1 MAAFEV
7 NGYTG
12 IGMPKER
19 LHEDMFK
26 RELDDWLRSLRTGSE
41 PFVTGASAASV
52 IAIIDAAYRNR
63 RPPRRARTGS
73 ARAVRD
79 GHLCGK
85 RVLVTGRAACRTTRS
100 RGRGAG
106 AVRTFRHAA
115 RVARFRVDTVALCRF
130 DMAGRNGPTG
140 AVDRLVEGC
149 NKVFHLAWD
158 IHAPRA
164 NEEGVRALAGACRR
178 AGVRRLVHV
187 RSLSVYEPLP
197 DGPLTEASPIGHQ
210 PRNDKFTAQ
219 REIMRMIRDDGIDA
233 TIIQPTIVDGPFI
246 GYWTER
252 PAAMLTAGV
261 VVLPA
266 PGDGIC

>member
-1 MAAFEV
+1 MALHCNALVSVRPGDLAAFEV

-12 IGMPKER
+12 TGMPKER

-26 RELDDWLRSLRTGSE
+26 RELDDWLRSLRTGS
-41 PFVTGASAASV
+41 
-52 IAIIDAAYRNR
+52 
-63 RPPRRARTGS
+63 

-79 GHLCGK
+79 GRLCGK

-115 RVARFRVDTVALCRF
+115 RVARFPVDTVALCRF

-149 NKVFHLAWD
+149 NTVFYLARD

-187 RSLSVYEPLP
+187 SSLSVYESLP
-197 DGPLTEASPIGHQ
+197 DGPLTEVSPIGRRRETTNSR
-210 PRNDKFTAQ
+210 RNV
-219 REIMRMIRDDGIDA
+219 RSC
-233 TIIQPTIVDGPFI
+233 V
-246 GYWTER
+246 
-252 PAAMLTAGV
+252 
-261 VVLPA
+261 
-266 PGDGIC
+266 